1 MKKKIFGILIMLTL
15 FVIVPVEAK
24 EINSFHTVAD
34 DNVTFEDTVNGDS
47 AIAGNL
53 VDIIGNI
60 DGIGF
65 IAGQTVNVNG
75 NLEYGFLAGQN
86 VNING
91 QISKNIY
98 AAGETI
104 TLSKDANIG
113 KDLFLAGDTINING
127 NIQRN
132 INIYASTVT
141 IKKGTTINGNITIE
155 ASNIKVEDG
164 TLIKGTLKYNED
176 AKNDISDNSSIGKT
190 TTYEIA
196 KDKGFN
202 TSEILSSILNMVVVF
217 LSITI
222 IIPKTLDKTNEIY
235 EKKNSN
241 YIKNIGIGFLILIC
255 VPLISLIL
263 LASNIGVYLGLI
275 IAGLYA
281 IAIYLSF
288 IISGYILGN
297 LILVKLMKLNTNKY
311 LSGIIGI
318 ILLKILMV
326 IPVLSTIIC
335 LIAITL
341 GLATI
346 WNLLQKDEKEEENK
360 KDNKITEAKIVEKKI
375 ETKEKTKTNKNKKNE
390 KSK

>member
-15 FVIVPVEAK
+15 FAVAPVEAK
-24 EINSFHTVAD
+24 EINSFHMVSD
-34 DNVTFEDTVNGDS
+34 DKVTFEDTVNGDS

-113 KDLFLAGDTINING
+113 KDLFLAGDSINLNG

-164 TLIKGTLKYNED
+164 ASIKGTLKYNED
-176 AKNDISDNSSIGKT
+176 AKNDISDNSNIGKI
-190 TTYEIA
+190 TTYE
-196 KDKGFN
+196 KEKNEGFN

-235 EKKNSN
+235 EKKNNN

-275 IAGLYA
+275 LVALYA

-346 WNLLQKDEKEEENK
+346 WNLLQKDEEENK

-375 ETKEKTKTNKNKKNE
+375 ETKEKTKTKKNQKNE

>member
-15 FVIVPVEAK
+15 FAVAPVEAK
-24 EINSFHTVAD
+24 EINSFHMVSD
-34 DNVTFEDTVNGDS
+34 DKVTFEDTVNGDS

-113 KDLFLAGDTINING
+113 KDLFLAGDSINLNG

-164 TLIKGTLKYNED
+164 ASIKGTLKYNED
-176 AKNDISDNSSIGKT
+176 AKNDINDNSSIGKI
-190 TTYEIA
+190 TTYE
-196 KDKGFN
+196 KEKNEGFN

-235 EKKNSN
+235 EKKNNN

-275 IAGLYA
+275 LVALYA

-346 WNLLQKDEKEEENK
+346 WNLLQKDEEENK

>member
-15 FVIVPVEAK
+15 FAIAPVEAK
-24 EINSFHTVAD
+24 EINSFHMVSD
-34 DNVTFEDTVNGDS
+34 DKVTFEDTVNGDS

-113 KDLFLAGDTINING
+113 KDLFLAGDSINLNG

-164 TLIKGTLKYNED
+164 ASIKGTLKYNED
-176 AKNDISDNSSIGKT
+176 AKNDISDNSNIGKI
-190 TTYEIA
+190 TTYE
-196 KDKGFN
+196 KEKNEGFN

-235 EKKNSN
+235 EKKNNN

-255 VPLISLIL
+255 IPLISLIL

-275 IAGLYA
+275 LVALYA

-346 WNLLQKDEKEEENK
+346 WNLLQKNEEENK
-360 KDNKITEAKIVEKKI
+360 KDNKITEAKIVEKKT

>member
-1 MKKKIFGILIMLTL
+1 MKKKIFSILIMITL
-15 FVIVPVEAK
+15 FVIAPVEAK

-65 IAGQTVNVNG
+65 IAGQTINVNG

-164 TLIKGTLKYNED
+164 TSIKGTLKYNED
-176 AKNDISDNSSIGKT
+176 AKNDISDNSNIGKT
-190 TTYEIA
+190 TTYEIT
-196 KDKGFN
+196 KDEGFN
-202 TSEILSSILNMVVVF
+202 TSEILSSILNMIVVF

-235 EKKNSN
+235 KKKNNN

-275 IAGLYA
+275 LVALYA

-288 IISGYILGN
+288 IISGYLLGN

-360 KDNKITEAKIVEKKI
+360 KDNKITEAKVVEKKQ
-375 ETKEKTKTNKNKKNE
+375 ETKEKTKTNKNK
-390 KSK
+390 

>member
-15 FVIVPVEAK
+15 FAVAPVEAK
-24 EINSFHTVAD
+24 EINSFHMVSD
-34 DNVTFEDTVNGDS
+34 DKVTFEDTVNGDS

-113 KDLFLAGDTINING
+113 KDLFLAGDSINLNG

-164 TLIKGTLKYNED
+164 ASIKGTLKYNED
-176 AKNDISDNSSIGKT
+176 AKNDISDNSSIGKI
-190 TTYEIA
+190 TTYEIN
-196 KDKGFN
+196 KDEGFN

-235 EKKNSN
+235 EKKNNN

-275 IAGLYA
+275 LVALYA

-288 IISGYILGN
+288 IIAGYILGN

-346 WNLLQKDEKEEENK
+346 WNLLQKDEEENK

-375 ETKEKTKTNKNKKNE
+375 ETKEKTKTKKNQKNE

>member
-15 FVIVPVEAK
+15 FVIAPVEAK
-24 EINSFHTVAD
+24 EINSFHMVSD
-34 DNVTFEDTVNGDS
+34 DKVTFEDTVNGDS

-65 IAGQTVNVNG
+65 IAGQKVNVNG

-113 KDLFLAGDTINING
+113 KDLFLAGDSINLNG

-164 TLIKGTLKYNED
+164 ASIKGTLKYNED

-190 TTYEIA
+190 TTYEIT

-202 TSEILSSILNMVVVF
+202 TSEILSSILNMIVVF

-235 EKKNSN
+235 EKKNNN

-275 IAGLYA
+275 LVALYA

-288 IISGYILGN
+288 IIAGYILGN

-326 IPVLSTIIC
+326 IPVLSTIIY

-346 WNLLQKDEKEEENK
+346 WNLLQKDEEENK
-360 KDNKITEAKIVEKKI
+360 KDNKITEAKIVEKKT

>member
-1 MKKKIFGILIMLTL
+1 
-15 FVIVPVEAK
+15 
-24 EINSFHTVAD
+24 
-34 DNVTFEDTVNGDS
+34 
-47 AIAGNL
+47 
-53 VDIIGNI
+53 
-60 DGIGF
+60 
-65 IAGQTVNVNG
+65 
-75 NLEYGFLAGQN
+75 
-86 VNING
+86 
-91 QISKNIY
+91 
-98 AAGETI
+98 
-104 TLSKDANIG
+104 
-113 KDLFLAGDTINING
+113 
-127 NIQRN
+127 
-132 INIYASTVT
+132 
-141 IKKGTTINGNITIE
+141 
-155 ASNIKVEDG
+155 
-164 TLIKGTLKYNED
+164 
-176 AKNDISDNSSIGKT
+176 
-190 TTYEIA
+190 
-196 KDKGFN
+196 
-202 TSEILSSILNMVVVF
+202 MVVVF

-235 EKKNSN
+235 EKKNNN

-275 IAGLYA
+275 LVALYA

-288 IISGYILGN
+288 IIAGYILGN

-326 IPVLSTIIC
+326 IPILSTIIC

-346 WNLLQKDEKEEENK
+346 WNLLQKDEEENK
-360 KDNKITEAKIVEKKI
+360 KDNKITEAKIVEKKT

>member
-15 FVIVPVEAK
+15 FVIAPVEAK
-24 EINSFHTVAD
+24 EINSFHMVSD
-34 DNVTFEDTVNGDS
+34 DKVTFEDTVNGDS

-113 KDLFLAGDTINING
+113 KDLFLAGNSINLNG

-164 TLIKGTLKYNED
+164 ASIKGTLKYNED
-176 AKNDISDNSSIGKT
+176 AKNDINDNSSIGKI
-190 TTYEIA
+190 TTYE
-196 KDKGFN
+196 KEKNEGFN

-235 EKKNSN
+235 EKKNNN

-275 IAGLYA
+275 LVALYA

-346 WNLLQKDEKEEENK
+346 WNLLQKDEEENK

-375 ETKEKTKTNKNKKNE
+375 ETKEKTKTKKNQKNE

>member
-15 FVIVPVEAK
+15 FVIAPVEAK
-24 EINSFHTVAD
+24 EINSFHMVSD
-34 DNVTFEDTVNGDS
+34 DKVTFEDTVNGDS

-113 KDLFLAGDTINING
+113 KDLFLAGNSINLNG

-164 TLIKGTLKYNED
+164 ASIKGTLKYNED
-176 AKNDISDNSSIGKT
+176 AKNDISDNSSIGKI
-190 TTYEIA
+190 TTYE
-196 KDKGFN
+196 KEKNEGFN

-235 EKKNSN
+235 EKKNNN

-275 IAGLYA
+275 LVALYA

-346 WNLLQKDEKEEENK
+346 WNLLQKDEEENK

>member
-15 FVIVPVEAK
+15 FAVAPVEAK
-24 EINSFHTVAD
+24 EINSFHMVSD
-34 DNVTFEDTVNGDS
+34 DKVTFEDTVNGDS

-104 TLSKDANIG
+104 TLSKNANIG
-113 KDLFLAGDTINING
+113 KDLFLAGNSINLNG

-164 TLIKGTLKYNED
+164 ASIKGTLKYNED
-176 AKNDISDNSSIGKT
+176 AKNDISDNSSIGKI
-190 TTYEIA
+190 TTYEIN
-196 KDKGFN
+196 KDEGFN

-235 EKKNSN
+235 EKKNNN

-275 IAGLYA
+275 LVALYA

-288 IISGYILGN
+288 IIAGYILGN

-346 WNLLQKDEKEEENK
+346 WNLLQKDEEENK

-375 ETKEKTKTNKNKKNE
+375 ETKEKTKTKKNQKNE

>member
-15 FVIVPVEAK
+15 FAVAPVEAK
-24 EINSFHTVAD
+24 EINSFHMVSD
-34 DNVTFEDTVNGDS
+34 DKVTFEDTVNGDS

-113 KDLFLAGDTINING
+113 KDLFLAGDSINLNG

-164 TLIKGTLKYNED
+164 ASIKGTLKYNED
-176 AKNDISDNSSIGKT
+176 AKNDISDNSSIGKI
-190 TTYEIA
+190 TTYE
-196 KDKGFN
+196 KEKNEGFN

-235 EKKNSN
+235 EKKNNN

-275 IAGLYA
+275 LVALYA

-288 IISGYILGN
+288 IIAGYILGN

-346 WNLLQKDEKEEENK
+346 WNLLQKDEEENK

-375 ETKEKTKTNKNKKNE
+375 ETKEKTKTKKNQKNE

>member
-15 FVIVPVEAK
+15 FAIAPVEAK
-24 EINSFHTVAD
+24 EINSFHMVSD
-34 DNVTFEDTVNGDS
+34 DKVTFEDTVNGDS

-113 KDLFLAGDTINING
+113 KDLFLAGDSINLNG

-164 TLIKGTLKYNED
+164 ALIKGTLKYNED
-176 AKNDISDNSSIGKT
+176 AKNDISDNSNIGKT
-190 TTYEIA
+190 TTYEIT
-196 KDKGFN
+196 KDEGFN

-235 EKKNSN
+235 EKKNNN

-255 VPLISLIL
+255 IPLISLIL

-275 IAGLYA
+275 LVALYA

-288 IISGYILGN
+288 IIAGYILGN

-346 WNLLQKDEKEEENK
+346 WNLLQKDEEENK

-375 ETKEKTKTNKNKKNE
+375 ETKEKTKTNKNQKNE

>member
-15 FVIVPVEAK
+15 FAIAPVEAK
-24 EINSFHTVAD
+24 EINSFHMVSD
-34 DNVTFEDTVNGDS
+34 DKVTFEDTVNGDS

-113 KDLFLAGDTINING
+113 KDLFLAGDSINLNG

-164 TLIKGTLKYNED
+164 ASIKGTLKYNED
-176 AKNDISDNSSIGKT
+176 AKNDISDNSSIGKI

-196 KDKGFN
+196 KNEGFN

-235 EKKNSN
+235 EKKNNN

-275 IAGLYA
+275 LVALYA

-288 IISGYILGN
+288 IIAGYILGN

-326 IPVLSTIIC
+326 IPVLNTIIC

-346 WNLLQKDEKEEENK
+346 WNLLQKDEEENK

-375 ETKEKTKTNKNKKNE
+375 ETKEKTKTKKNQKNE

>member
-15 FVIVPVEAK
+15 FVIGPVEAK
-24 EINSFHTVAD
+24 EINSFHMVSD
-34 DNVTFEDTVNGDS
+34 DKVTFEDTVNGDS

-113 KDLFLAGDTINING
+113 KDLFLAGNSINLNG

-164 TLIKGTLKYNED
+164 ASIKGTLKYNED
-176 AKNDISDNSSIGKT
+176 AKNDISDNSSIGKI
-190 TTYEIA
+190 TTYEIN
-196 KDKGFN
+196 KDEGFN

-235 EKKNSN
+235 EKKNNN

-275 IAGLYA
+275 LVALYA

-288 IISGYILGN
+288 IIAGYILGN

-346 WNLLQKDEKEEENK
+346 WNLLQKDEEENK

-375 ETKEKTKTNKNKKNE
+375 ETKEKTKTKKNQKNE

>member
-1 MKKKIFGILIMLTL
+1 MKKKIFSLLIMLSL
-15 FVIVPVEAK
+15 FIVAPVSAE
-24 EINSFHTVAD
+24 EINDFHMDAD
-34 DNVTFEDTVNGDS
+34 DNVKLEDTVNGDS

-91 QISKNIY
+91 NITKNVY
-98 AAGETI
+98 SAGETI
-104 TLSKDANIG
+104 TISKDATIG
-113 KDLFLAGDTINING
+113 RDLFLAGNNIILNG
-127 NIQRN
+127 NLQRN
-132 INIYASTVT
+132 IRIYATNVT
-141 IKKGTTINGNITIE
+141 IEKDATIEGNITIE

-164 TLIKGTLKYNED
+164 AVIKGTLKYNKD
-176 AKNDISDNSSIGKT
+176 TKSDINSNSNIGKI
-190 TTYEIA
+190 TTYEIS
-196 KDKGFN
+196 DNKGFN
-202 TSEILSSILNMVVVF
+202 TSELLVSLLNMIVVF
-217 LSITI
+217 LVITI
-222 IIPKTLDKTNEIY
+222 IIPKTLDKTNELY
-235 EKKNSN
+235 EKKNNN

-275 IAGLYA
+275 MALLYA

-288 IISGYILGN
+288 IISGYLLAN
-297 LILVKLMKLNTNKY
+297 LILVKLMKLKTNRY

-318 ILLKILMV
+318 IFLKILMF

-346 WNLLQKDEKEEENK
+346 WSLLQKDEKEDNK
-360 KDNKITEAKIVEKKI
+360 KDNKVTEAKIVEKKI
-375 ETKEKTKTNKNKKNE
+375 EKEEKPKKSKTKNE

>member
-15 FVIVPVEAK
+15 FAIAPVEAK
-24 EINSFHTVAD
+24 EINSFHMVSD
-34 DNVTFEDTVNGDS
+34 DKVTFEDTVNGDS

-104 TLSKDANIG
+104 TLSKDASIG
-113 KDLFLAGDTINING
+113 KDLFLAGNSINLNG

-164 TLIKGTLKYNED
+164 ASIKGTLKYNED
-176 AKNDISDNSSIGKT
+176 AKNDINDNSTIGKI
-190 TTYEIA
+190 TTYETT
-196 KDKGFN
+196 KDEGFN

-235 EKKNSN
+235 EKKNNN

-275 IAGLYA
+275 LVALYA

-346 WNLLQKDEKEEENK
+346 WNLLQKDEKENK

-375 ETKEKTKTNKNKKNE
+375 ETKEKTKTNKNQKNK

>member
-1 MKKKIFGILIMLTL
+1 MKKKIFSLLIMLSL
-15 FVIVPVEAK
+15 FIVAPVSAE
-24 EINSFHTVAD
+24 EINDFHMDAD
-34 DNVTFEDTVNGDS
+34 DNVKLEDTVNGDS

-91 QISKNIY
+91 NITKNVY
-98 AAGETI
+98 SAGETI
-104 TLSKDANIG
+104 TISKDATIG
-113 KDLFLAGDTINING
+113 RDLFLAGNNIILNG
-127 NIQRN
+127 NLQRN
-132 INIYASTVT
+132 IRIYATNVT
-141 IKKGTTINGNITIE
+141 IEKDATIEGNITIE

-164 TLIKGTLKYNED
+164 AVIKGTLKYNKD
-176 AKNDISDNSSIGKT
+176 TKSDINSNSNIGKI
-190 TTYEIA
+190 TTYEIS
-196 KDKGFN
+196 DNKGFN
-202 TSEILSSILNMVVVF
+202 TSELLVSLLNMIVVF
-217 LSITI
+217 LVITI
-222 IIPKTLDKTNEIY
+222 IIPKTLDKTNELY
-235 EKKNSN
+235 EKKNNN

-275 IAGLYA
+275 MALLYA

-288 IISGYILGN
+288 IISGYLLGN
-297 LILVKLMKLNTNKY
+297 LILVKLMKLKTNRY

-318 ILLKILMV
+318 IFLKILMF

-346 WNLLQKDEKEEENK
+346 WSLLQKDEKEDNK
-360 KDNKITEAKIVEKKI
+360 KDNKVTEAKIVEKKI
-375 ETKEKTKTNKNKKNE
+375 EKEEKPKKSKTKNE

>member
-15 FVIVPVEAK
+15 FAVAPVEAK
-24 EINSFHTVAD
+24 EINSFHMVSD
-34 DNVTFEDTVNGDS
+34 DKVTFEDTVNGDS

-113 KDLFLAGDTINING
+113 KDLFLAGNSINLNG

-164 TLIKGTLKYNED
+164 ASIKGTLKYNED
-176 AKNDISDNSSIGKT
+176 AKNDISDNSSIGKI
-190 TTYEIA
+190 TTYEIN
-196 KDKGFN
+196 KDEGFN

-235 EKKNSN
+235 EKKNNN

-275 IAGLYA
+275 LVALYA

-288 IISGYILGN
+288 IIAGYILGN

-346 WNLLQKDEKEEENK
+346 WNLLQKDEEENK

-375 ETKEKTKTNKNKKNE
+375 ETKEKTKTKKNQKNE

>member
-1 MKKKIFGILIMLTL
+1 MKKKIFSILIMLTL
-15 FVIVPVEAK
+15 FVIAPVEAK

-113 KDLFLAGDTINING
+113 KDLFLAGNSINLNG

-164 TLIKGTLKYNED
+164 TSIKGTLKYNED
-176 AKNDISDNSSIGKT
+176 AKNDISDNSNIGKT

>member
-15 FVIVPVEAK
+15 FVIAPVEAK
-24 EINSFHTVAD
+24 EINSFHMVSD
-34 DNVTFEDTVNGDS
+34 DKVTFEDTVNGDS

-113 KDLFLAGDTINING
+113 KDLFLAGNSINLNG

-164 TLIKGTLKYNED
+164 ASIKGTLKYNED
-176 AKNDISDNSSIGKT
+176 AKNDINDNSSIGKI
-190 TTYEIA
+190 TTYEIN
-196 KDKGFN
+196 KDEGFN

-235 EKKNSN
+235 EKKNNN

-275 IAGLYA
+275 LVALYA

-288 IISGYILGN
+288 IIAGYILGN

-346 WNLLQKDEKEEENK
+346 WNLLQKDEEENK

-375 ETKEKTKTNKNKKNE
+375 ETKEKTKTKKNQKNE

>member
-15 FVIVPVEAK
+15 FVIAPVEAK
-24 EINSFHTVAD
+24 EINSFHMVSD
-34 DNVTFEDTVNGDS
+34 DKVTFEDTVNGDS

-65 IAGQTVNVNG
+65 IAGQKVNVNG

-104 TLSKDANIG
+104 TLSKNANIG
-113 KDLFLAGDTINING
+113 KDLFLAGNSINLNG

-164 TLIKGTLKYNED
+164 ASIKGTLKYNED
-176 AKNDISDNSSIGKT
+176 AKNDISDNSSIGKI
-190 TTYEIA
+190 TTYEIN
-196 KDKGFN
+196 KDEGFN

-235 EKKNSN
+235 EKKNNN

-275 IAGLYA
+275 LVALYA

-346 WNLLQKDEKEEENK
+346 WNLLQKDEEENK
-360 KDNKITEAKIVEKKI
+360 KDNKITEAKIVEKKT

>member
-1 MKKKIFGILIMLTL
+1 
-15 FVIVPVEAK
+15 
-24 EINSFHTVAD
+24 
-34 DNVTFEDTVNGDS
+34 
-47 AIAGNL
+47 
-53 VDIIGNI
+53 
-60 DGIGF
+60 
-65 IAGQTVNVNG
+65 
-75 NLEYGFLAGQN
+75 
-86 VNING
+86 
-91 QISKNIY
+91 
-98 AAGETI
+98 
-104 TLSKDANIG
+104 
-113 KDLFLAGDTINING
+113 
-127 NIQRN
+127 
-132 INIYASTVT
+132 
-141 IKKGTTINGNITIE
+141 
-155 ASNIKVEDG
+155 
-164 TLIKGTLKYNED
+164 
-176 AKNDISDNSSIGKT
+176 
-190 TTYEIA
+190 
-196 KDKGFN
+196 
-202 TSEILSSILNMVVVF
+202 MVVVF
-217 LSITI
+217 LVITI

-275 IAGLYA
+275 LVALYA

-375 ETKEKTKTNKNKKNE
+375 ETKEKTKTNKNTKNE

>member
-113 KDLFLAGDTINING
+113 KDLFLAGDSINLNG

-164 TLIKGTLKYNED
+164 ASIKGTLKYNED

-190 TTYEIA
+190 TTYEIT
-196 KDKGFN
+196 KDEGFN

-235 EKKNSN
+235 KKKNNN

-275 IAGLYA
+275 QVALYA

-375 ETKEKTKTNKNKKNE
+375 ETKEKTKTNKNTKNE

>member
-1 MKKKIFGILIMLTL
+1 MKKKIFSILIMITL
-15 FVIVPVEAK
+15 FVIAPVEAK

-65 IAGQTVNVNG
+65 IAGQTINVNG

-113 KDLFLAGDTINING
+113 KDLFLAGDSINLNG

-164 TLIKGTLKYNED
+164 TSIKGTLKYNED
-176 AKNDISDNSSIGKT
+176 AKNDISDNSNIGKT
-190 TTYEIA
+190 TTYEIT

-202 TSEILSSILNMVVVF
+202 TSEILSSILNMIVVF

-235 EKKNSN
+235 KKKNNN

-275 IAGLYA
+275 LVALYA

-375 ETKEKTKTNKNKKNE
+375 ETKEKTKTNKNTKNE

>member
-15 FVIVPVEAK
+15 FAIAPVEAK
-24 EINSFHTVAD
+24 EINSFHMVSD
-34 DNVTFEDTVNGDS
+34 DKVTFEDTVNGDS

-113 KDLFLAGDTINING
+113 KDLFLAGNSINLNG

-164 TLIKGTLKYNED
+164 ASIKGTLKYNED
-176 AKNDISDNSSIGKT
+176 AKNDINDNSSIGKI
-190 TTYEIA
+190 TTYE
-196 KDKGFN
+196 KEKNEGFN

-235 EKKNSN
+235 EKKNNN

-275 IAGLYA
+275 LVALYA

-346 WNLLQKDEKEEENK
+346 WNLLQKDEEENK

-375 ETKEKTKTNKNKKNE
+375 ETKEKTKTKKNQKNE

>member
-15 FVIVPVEAK
+15 FAIAPVEAK
-24 EINSFHTVAD
+24 EINSFHMVSD
-34 DNVTFEDTVNGDS
+34 DKVTFEDTVNGDS

-113 KDLFLAGDTINING
+113 KDLFLAGDSINING

-132 INIYASTVT
+132 INIYASTIT

-164 TLIKGTLKYNED
+164 ALIKGTLKYNED
-176 AKNDISDNSSIGKT
+176 AKNDINDNSSIEKI
-190 TTYEIA
+190 TTYE
-196 KDKGFN
+196 KEKNEGFN

-235 EKKNSN
+235 EKKNNN

-255 VPLISLIL
+255 IPLISLIL

-275 IAGLYA
+275 LVALYA

-346 WNLLQKDEKEEENK
+346 WNLLQKDEEENK

-375 ETKEKTKTNKNKKNE
+375 ETKEKTKTKKNQKNE

>member
-1 MKKKIFGILIMLTL
+1 MLTL
-15 FVIVPVEAK
+15 FVIAPVEAK
-24 EINSFHTVAD
+24 EINSFHMVSD
-34 DNVTFEDTVNGDS
+34 DKVTFEDTVNGDS

-113 KDLFLAGDTINING
+113 KDLFLAGDSINLNG

-164 TLIKGTLKYNED
+164 ASIKGTLKYNED
-176 AKNDISDNSSIGKT
+176 AKNDISDNSSIGKI
-190 TTYEIA
+190 TTYE
-196 KDKGFN
+196 
-202 TSEILSSILNMVVVF
+202 
-217 LSITI
+217 
-222 IIPKTLDKTNEIY
+222 
-235 EKKNSN
+235 
-241 YIKNIGIGFLILIC
+241 
-255 VPLISLIL
+255 
-263 LASNIGVYLGLI
+263 
-275 IAGLYA
+275 
-281 IAIYLSF
+281 
-288 IISGYILGN
+288 
-297 LILVKLMKLNTNKY
+297 
-311 LSGIIGI
+311 
-318 ILLKILMV
+318 
-326 IPVLSTIIC
+326 
-335 LIAITL
+335 
-341 GLATI
+341 
-346 WNLLQKDEKEEENK
+346 
-360 KDNKITEAKIVEKKI
+360 
-375 ETKEKTKTNKNKKNE
+375 KEKNE
-390 KSK
+390 GNSIKYFKYGRSIFKYNNYHS

>member
-15 FVIVPVEAK
+15 FVIAPVEAK
-24 EINSFHTVAD
+24 EINSFHMVSD
-34 DNVTFEDTVNGDS
+34 DKVTFEDTVNGDS

-65 IAGQTVNVNG
+65 IAGQKVNVNG

-113 KDLFLAGDTINING
+113 KDLFLAGNSINLNG

-164 TLIKGTLKYNED
+164 ASIKGTLKYNED
-176 AKNDISDNSSIGKT
+176 AKNDINDNSSIGKI
-190 TTYEIA
+190 TTYE
-196 KDKGFN
+196 KEKNEGFN

-235 EKKNSN
+235 EKKNNN

-275 IAGLYA
+275 LVALYA

-346 WNLLQKDEKEEENK
+346 WNLLQKNEEENK
-360 KDNKITEAKIVEKKI
+360 KDNKITEAKIVEKKT

>member
-15 FVIVPVEAK
+15 FVIAPVEAK
-24 EINSFHTVAD
+24 EINSFHMVSD
-34 DNVTFEDTVNGDS
+34 DKVTFEDTVNGDS

-113 KDLFLAGDTINING
+113 KDLFLAGDSINLNG

-164 TLIKGTLKYNED
+164 ASIKGTLKYNED
-176 AKNDISDNSSIGKT
+176 AKNDISDNSSIGKI
-190 TTYEIA
+190 TTYEIN
-196 KDKGFN
+196 KDEGFN

-235 EKKNSN
+235 KKKNNN

-275 IAGLYA
+275 LVALYA

-288 IISGYILGN
+288 IIAGYILGN

-346 WNLLQKDEKEEENK
+346 WNLLQKDEEENK
-360 KDNKITEAKIVEKKI
+360 KDNKITEAKIVEKKT

>member
-15 FVIVPVEAK
+15 FAVAPVEAK
-24 EINSFHTVAD
+24 EINSFHMVSD
-34 DNVTFEDTVNGDS
+34 DKVTFEDTVNGDS

-113 KDLFLAGDTINING
+113 KDLFLAGDSINLNG

-164 TLIKGTLKYNED
+164 ASIKGTLKYNED
-176 AKNDISDNSSIGKT
+176 AKNDINDNSSIGKI
-190 TTYEIA
+190 TTYE
-196 KDKGFN
+196 KEKNEGFN

-235 EKKNSN
+235 KKKNNN

-275 IAGLYA
+275 LVALYA

-346 WNLLQKDEKEEENK
+346 WNLLQKDEEENK
-360 KDNKITEAKIVEKKI
+360 KDNKITEAKIVEKKT

>member
-15 FVIVPVEAK
+15 FAVAPVEAK
-24 EINSFHTVAD
+24 EINSFHMVSD
-34 DNVTFEDTVNGDS
+34 DKVTFEDTVNGDS

-113 KDLFLAGDTINING
+113 KDLFLAGDSINLNG

-164 TLIKGTLKYNED
+164 ASIKGTLKYNED
-176 AKNDISDNSSIGKT
+176 AKNDINDNSSIGKI
-190 TTYEIA
+190 TTYE
-196 KDKGFN
+196 KEKNEGFN

-235 EKKNSN
+235 KKKNNN

-275 IAGLYA
+275 LVALYA

-346 WNLLQKDEKEEENK
+346 WNLLQKDEEENK

>member
-15 FVIVPVEAK
+15 FVIAPVEAK
-24 EINSFHTVAD
+24 EINSFHMVSD
-34 DNVTFEDTVNGDS
+34 DKVTFEDTVNGDS

-65 IAGQTVNVNG
+65 IAGQKVNVNG

-113 KDLFLAGDTINING
+113 KDLFLAGNSINLNG

-164 TLIKGTLKYNED
+164 ASIKGTLKYNED

-196 KDKGFN
+196 KNEGFN

-235 EKKNSN
+235 EKKNNN

-275 IAGLYA
+275 LVALYA

-346 WNLLQKDEKEEENK
+346 WNLLQKNEEENK

-375 ETKEKTKTNKNKKNE
+375 ETKEKTKTNKNQKNE

>member
-1 MKKKIFGILIMLTL
+1 MKKKIFSILIMLTL
-15 FVIVPVEAK
+15 FVIAPVEAK

-113 KDLFLAGDTINING
+113 KDLFLAGNSINLNG

-164 TLIKGTLKYNED
+164 TSIKGTLKYNED

>member
-15 FVIVPVEAK
+15 FAIAPVEAK
-24 EINSFHTVAD
+24 EINSFHMVSD
-34 DNVTFEDTVNGDS
+34 DKVTFEDTVNGDS

-113 KDLFLAGDTINING
+113 KDLFLAGDSINLNG

-164 TLIKGTLKYNED
+164 ASIKGTLKYNED
-176 AKNDISDNSSIGKT
+176 AKNDISDNSSIGKI
-190 TTYEIA
+190 TTYEIT
-196 KDKGFN
+196 KDEGFN

-235 EKKNSN
+235 EKKNNN

-275 IAGLYA
+275 LVALYA

-346 WNLLQKDEKEEENK
+346 WNLLQKDEEENK
-360 KDNKITEAKIVEKKI
+360 KDNKITEAKIVVKKI
-375 ETKEKTKTNKNKKNE
+375 ETTEKTTTNQNQKNE

>member
-1 MKKKIFGILIMLTL
+1 MKKKIFSILIMLTL
-15 FVIVPVEAK
+15 FVIAPVEAK

-34 DNVTFEDTVNGDS
+34 DNVTFEDTVNGYS

-113 KDLFLAGDTINING
+113 KDLFLAGNSINLNG

-164 TLIKGTLKYNED
+164 TSIKGTLKYNED

-375 ETKEKTKTNKNKKNE
+375 ETKEKTKTNKNTKNE

>member
-15 FVIVPVEAK
+15 FAVAPVEAK
-24 EINSFHTVAD
+24 EINSFHMVSD
-34 DNVTFEDTVNGDS
+34 DKVTFEDTVNGDS

-65 IAGQTVNVNG
+65 IAGQTINVNG

-113 KDLFLAGDTINING
+113 KDLFLAGNSINLNG

-164 TLIKGTLKYNED
+164 TSIKGTLKYNED
-176 AKNDISDNSSIGKT
+176 AKNDISDNSNIGKT
-190 TTYEIA
+190 TTYEIT
-196 KDKGFN
+196 KDEGFN
-202 TSEILSSILNMVVVF
+202 TSEILSSILNMILVF

-235 EKKNSN
+235 KKKNNN

-275 IAGLYA
+275 LVALYA

-288 IISGYILGN
+288 IIAGYILGN

-346 WNLLQKDEKEEENK
+346 WNLLQKDEEENK

-375 ETKEKTKTNKNKKNE
+375 ETKEKTKTKKNQKNE

>member
-15 FVIVPVEAK
+15 FVIAPVEAK
-24 EINSFHTVAD
+24 EINSFHMVSD
-34 DNVTFEDTVNGDS
+34 DKVTFEDTVNGDS

-113 KDLFLAGDTINING
+113 KDLFLAGNSINLNG

-164 TLIKGTLKYNED
+164 ASIKGTLKYNED
-176 AKNDISDNSSIGKT
+176 AKNDINDNSSIGKI
-190 TTYEIA
+190 TTYE
-196 KDKGFN
+196 KEKNEGFN

-235 EKKNSN
+235 EKKNNN

-275 IAGLYA
+275 LVALYA

-346 WNLLQKDEKEEENK
+346 WNLLQKDEEENK